1 MRDPRA
7 GACLPTL
14 QLSDRGTRCGSRW
27 ANLLLRSLRAYGR
40 QDTVEGP
47 RLSLQSRSMVGRRWV
62 WSKHGSCARK
72 RAGRKSASPY
82 CFAWQQLACKLLP
95 MPGLRHVLDPRLA
108 GVTDQNEGQSVLVR
122 VAKLINAGT
131 FARFGGRG

>member
-1 MRDPRA
+1 
-7 GACLPTL
+7 
-14 QLSDRGTRCGSRW
+14 
-27 ANLLLRSLRAYGR
+27 
-40 QDTVEGP
+40 
-47 RLSLQSRSMVGRRWV
+47 
-62 WSKHGSCARK
+62 
-72 RAGRKSASPY
+72 
-82 CFAWQQLACKLLP
+82 